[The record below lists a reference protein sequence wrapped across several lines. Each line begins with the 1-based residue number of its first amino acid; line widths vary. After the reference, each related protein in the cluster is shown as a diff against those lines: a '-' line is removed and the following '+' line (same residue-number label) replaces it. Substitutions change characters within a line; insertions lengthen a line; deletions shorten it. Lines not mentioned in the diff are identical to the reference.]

1 MYITFCARTT
11 KVETLNVFFFLYR
24 RLGRPGLLYIAS
36 AGIYSLRTHGLGR
49 KEGKHFLVSDTQREK
64 EKHCT
69 IVFRLLKKERRVNNT
84 FHSAARLYRTMK
96 NAAMRKRHLLCGV
109 VLLYYLLYVCY
120 IFIPNAVLYIV
131 I

>member
-1 MYITFCARTT
+1 MS
-11 KVETLNVFFFLYR
+11 FFFYI
-24 RLGRPGLLYIAS
+24 GGSGGQDFYTSQVPVYIA
-36 AGIYSLRTHGLGR
+36 YVRTHGLGR